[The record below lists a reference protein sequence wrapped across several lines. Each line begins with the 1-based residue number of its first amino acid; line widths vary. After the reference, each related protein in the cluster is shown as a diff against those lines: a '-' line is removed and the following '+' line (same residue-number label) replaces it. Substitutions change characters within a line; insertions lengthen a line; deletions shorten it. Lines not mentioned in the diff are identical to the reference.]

1 MAISTSYKVIT
12 LNLDIL
18 NSSSKTSIGRIDN
31 NNNPTIYYISNYF
44 YIQNTYR
51 LKIKRWKR
59 NSKEIVIKINLWWL
73 Y

>member
-31 NNNPTIYYISNYF
+31 NNNPTIYYISNYV